1 MSLQTRTLV
10 IMLVMAVGA
19 VVALGYMAQ
28 RYGRLLEPGIRTG
41 GGTRPADVAIR
52 PEEAPAQVEGF
63 LAVREAM
70 RAEIDAATDEAPDPD
85 ALLRVRDKALSSG
98 GMAPER
104 YATLRAGYRQWL
116 RGRLPQGTL
125 ADAFEVRRTRLER
138 SSLGRYEPL
147 DL

>member
-1 MSLQTRTLV
+1 
-10 IMLVMAVGA
+10 MLVMAVGA

-28 RYGRLLEPGIRTG
+28 RYGRLLDPGVRTAG
-41 GGTRPADVAIR
+41 EARPVDVAIP
-52 PEEAPAQVEGF
+52 PEEAPAQVEEF
-63 LAVREAM
+63 VAVREAM
-70 RAEIDAATDEAPDPD
+70 RAEIDVAQDEAPDPD
-85 ALLRVRDKALSSG
+85 ALLRVRDEALSSA
-98 GMAPER
+98 GMAGEH

-138 SSLGRYEPL
+138 ASLGRYEPL